1 MNLDFTSEQEMIRDT
16 YRRFCAKEL
25 TPEYVRWYDENCDY
39 LPEEM
44 YAKFASLG
52 TQGLTIPEE
61 YGGQGLGMTEFSIVL
76 EEISRKCVAAAFCVG
91 GGLAFG
97 ARPLLDM
104 GSEALKREHL
114 PRIARG
120 EEKWSL
126 ALSEPAGGTDILGAI
141 GTTAVRKGDRYII
154 NGSKQWITG
163 AHVADYFTAVA
174 ITDPKAPRKKGLSVL
189 VIDAKSPG
197 VTVRPIAKLGI
208 HGCGTNAVFFDNVE
222 VPVEHLLGTE
232 NNGWYE
238 LLKTLNPERVTTSV
252 FSLGVAQAAF
262 DYALAYAKERHA
274 FGRPIG
280 GFQILQHYLADVA
293 IEIELSRNLIYRC
306 AWLADH
312 GRPYHIEVAMAK
324 IAACRASEIAARHG
338 MEILGGYGY
347 AMEYDMQRHFRD
359 YKQMM
364 FSPISDEMAKNQIAE
379 SFGLPRS
386 F

>member
-1 MNLDFTSEQEMIRDT
+1 MNLDFTPEQEMIRDT
-16 YRRFCAKEL
+16 YRRFCEKEL

-39 LPEEM
+39 LPQDM
-44 YAKFASLG
+44 YDKFASLG
-52 TQGLTIPEE
+52 TQGLTIPEA
-61 YGGQGLGMTEFSIVL
+61 YGGQGLGMTEFAIVL
-76 EEISRKCVAAAFCVG
+76 EEISRKSVAAAFCVG
-91 GGLAFG
+91 CGLAFG

-104 GSEALKREHL
+104 GSEMLKNKHL

-126 ALSEPAGGTDILGAI
+126 ALTEPAGGTDILGAI
-141 GTTAVRKGDRYII
+141 GTTAVRKGDRYVV
-154 NGSKQWITG
+154 NGAKQWITG
-163 AHVADYFTAVA
+163 AHVADYFTAVV
-174 ITDPKAPRKKGLSVL
+174 ITDPSAPRKKGLSVL
-189 VIDAKSPG
+189 VIDARSPG
-197 VTVRPIAKLGI
+197 VTVRPIQKLGI

-222 VPVEHLLGTE
+222 VPVENLLGTE
-232 NNGWYE
+232 HNGWYE
-238 LLKTLNPERVTTSV
+238 LLKTLNPERITTAV

-262 DYALAYAKERHA
+262 DYALAYSKERRA

-306 AWLADH
+306 AWLADQ

-324 IAACRASEIAARHG
+324 VAACRASELAARHG

-364 FSPISDEMAKNQIAE
+364 FSPISDEMARNQIAE

>member
-1 MNLDFTSEQEMIRDT
+1 MNLDFTPEQEMIRDT
-16 YRRFCAKEL
+16 YRRFCEKEL

-39 LPEEM
+39 LPQDM
-44 YAKFASLG
+44 YDKFATLG
-52 TQGLTIPEE
+52 TQGLTIPEA
-61 YGGQGLGMTEFSIVL
+61 YGGQGLGMTEFAIVL
-76 EEISRKCVAAAFCVG
+76 EEISRKSVAAAFCVG
-91 GGLAFG
+91 CGLAFG

-104 GSEALKREHL
+104 GSEALKNKHL

-126 ALSEPAGGTDILGAI
+126 ALTEPAGGTDILGAI
-141 GTTAVRKGDRYII
+141 STTAVRKGDRYVV
-154 NGSKQWITG
+154 NGAKQWITG
-163 AHVADYFTAVA
+163 AHVADYFTAVV
-174 ITDPKAPRKKGLSVL
+174 ITDPSAPRKKGLSVL

-197 VTVRPIAKLGI
+197 VTVRPIQKLGI

-222 VPVEHLLGTE
+222 VPVENLLGTE
-232 NNGWYE
+232 HNGWYE
-238 LLKTLNPERVTTSV
+238 LLKTLNPERITTSV

-262 DYALAYAKERHA
+262 DYALAYSKDRKA

-306 AWLADH
+306 AWLADQ

-324 IAACRASEIAARHG
+324 VAACRASELAARHG

-364 FSPISDEMAKNQIAE
+364 FSPISDEMARNQIAE